1 VHTTN
6 QSLNRTQTDSLKA
19 EAIKYNSMYNIDV
32 SSRGNQPS
40 SGRKDRQARTNFSK
54 DLIDRNTGRKKAKIE
69 INGQDLTHG
78 VGMTTE
84 PDCDNEIAKAADGE
98 DPQRATSNFGGPG
111 MVNRIVEK
119 LNRGQDYEG
128 NVHERLH
135 NEAKTRMMNRH
146 YLMEMGMMDDYGDG
160 NSEFTSHTGG
170 RGNQQQGSCQMSS
183 PLGGECSQRLYYEGI
198 RNMQARENE
207 INEVKLVRRDLE
219 DRHLT
224 HKPEMNKIST
234 MIVNSKPR
242 SKSVEQRLMM
252 YGRARLDRQKVLQS
266 VKYEQEV
273 AECTFNPRVDPISTQ
288 IVNEKSRFMDDDMP
302 RHEQLF
308 H

>member
-6 QSLNRTQTDSLKA
+6 DSLNRTQTDSLKG
-19 EAIKYNSMYNIDV
+19 EANKYNSMHNIDV
-32 SSRGNQPS
+32 SSRRNQPS
-40 SGRKDRQARTNFSK
+40 SGRDDRQARTNRSK
-54 DLIDRNTGRKKAKIE
+54 DLSDRNTGRKKAKIE
-69 INGQDLTHG
+69 INRQDLMHG

-84 PDCDNEIAKAADGE
+84 PDCDNEIAMPADEE

-111 MVNRIVEK
+111 MVNRIAEK
-119 LNRGQDYEG
+119 LNRGQDYEA

-170 RGNQQQGSCQMSS
+170 RGNQQHGSSQISS